1 MVENSKSC
9 KERKAKAPKKKNA
22 KTVLAFIPVQTDVQ
36 LRNSV
41 AVERWIPVIGAQD
54 VKSGLA
60 ASVED
65 PNMHHHERHT
75 STPPKCGSMGGEG
88 ER

>member
-41 AVERWIPVIGAQD
+41 AVERWIPVIGAHD
-54 VKSGLA
+54 VMSGLV

-65 PNMHHHERHT
+65 PNMNDHEKHS
-75 STPPKCGSMGGEG
+75 STPPRCRSLG
-88 ER
+88 RR